1 MMAFRS
7 LDDIFNLDL
16 ELLRYD
22 PFFNRKDC
30 GNIVRNTG
38 VNTSKAKHVGD
49 RDRVLVIIRIALEV
63 WNARLIR
70 KRCIMFQL
78 LLGFTDLIMS
88 RFSQQMSNALHSKI
102 KIFAD
107 WNIN

>member
-1 MMAFRS
+1 
-7 LDDIFNLDL
+7 
-16 ELLRYD
+16 
-22 PFFNRKDC
+22 
-30 GNIVRNTG
+30 
-38 VNTSKAKHVGD
+38 
-49 RDRVLVIIRIALEV
+49 
-63 WNARLIR
+63 
-70 KRCIMFQL
+70 MFQL